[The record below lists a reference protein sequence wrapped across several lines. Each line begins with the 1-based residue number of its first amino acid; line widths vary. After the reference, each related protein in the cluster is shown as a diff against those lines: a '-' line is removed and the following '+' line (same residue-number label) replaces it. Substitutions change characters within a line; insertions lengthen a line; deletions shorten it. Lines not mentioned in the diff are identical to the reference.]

1 MKKQYKIAAVAAT
14 LGLSLAAI
22 GIGGL
27 AYLHDAKETM
37 KTTTTGSVNIELVEI
52 FDKNA
57 GEDGTTQN
65 HKTFW
70 GVATGTKKS
79 LARASIFCSVE
90 TYNVATKKW
99 EVNGQVPSNAIEYN
113 INGLEGWK
121 YNPDDNYYYY
131 QKVLDPN
138 AKQSSTSEDAFDS
151 TDPGM
156 TSQFKITDVKINDAY
171 DSVLFNTKTRI
182 NMMVTME
189 TCQATHGAYH
199 LSWGDIPQE
208 YLPSGV
214 YMSQEEFNKQK

>member
-27 AYLHDAKETM
+27 AYLHDGKDSV

-57 GEDGTTQN
+57 GEEGTTQD

-90 TYNVATKKW
+90 TYNEDTKQW
-99 EVNGQVPSNAIEYN
+99 EVNGLVPSNAVLYN
-113 INGLEGWK
+113 IDSTGWK
-121 YNPDDNYYYY
+121 YNANDEYYYY
-131 QKVLDPN
+131 AKVLDPN
-138 AKQSSTSEDAFDS
+138 TKQSSTSENAFDS

-156 TSQFKITDVKINDAY
+156 TSQIKLTNVHIDPAY
-171 DSVLFNTKTRI
+171 DQDLLDTKTRI

-199 LSWGDIPQE
+199 LSWGDIPAE
-208 YLPSGV
+208 FLPTGV
-214 YMSQEEFNKQK
+214 YMSQEEFDKQK